1 MRLDFR
7 LRLDARLRPTGRQRR
22 LIDCSRRF
30 DANRRKPSQHAEKQ
44 GISAT
49 RWRRPLPEG
58 RNRAKTTP
66 KRFMDE
72 TSRADA
78 GLRLTPRRGK
88 LLIRLKSAAR
98 SLAKTVSGLK
108 HALRERGAT
117 ARRACAPRTPQPKTK
132 K

>member
-1 MRLDFR
+1 M
-7 LRLDARLRPTGRQRR
+7 
-22 LIDCSRRF
+22 
-30 DANRRKPSQHAEKQ
+30 
-44 GISAT
+44 
-49 RWRRPLPEG
+49 
-58 RNRAKTTP
+58 TP

-108 HALRERGAT
+108 HALRERGDT
-117 ARRACAPRTPQPKTK
+117 ARRACAPRTRRAARRRRPESGRASCREEWVGTVSYRGSPDQVK
-132 K
+132 KKKKK